1 MKTKDK
7 IGDPIDF
14 WTFLLIL
21 KERGVVHKLYFLPST
36 SNTTLDLDTILT
48 DGYVEIASY
57 ESLCGK
63 ETVFYDNK
71 TSYSIN

>member
-7 IGDPIDF
+7 IGDAIDF

-21 KERGVVHKLYFLPST
+21 EERGVVHKLYFLPST
-36 SNTTLDLDTILT
+36 SNTTLDLNTILT

-57 ESLCGK
+57 ESLCG
-63 ETVFYDNK
+63 
-71 TSYSIN
+71 

>member
-7 IGDPIDF
+7 IGDAIDF

-21 KERGVVHKLYFLPST
+21 EERGVVHKLYFLPPT
-36 SNTTLDLDTILT
+36 SNTTLDLNTILT

-57 ESLCGK
+57 ESLCG
-63 ETVFYDNK
+63 
-71 TSYSIN
+71 